1 MGVGALGGQLS
12 TDSPPEGGSQGQATA
27 EDLREVRVGSVWRS
41 ESPLGTACPPPP
53 PPPTASV
60 AQA

>member
-1 MGVGALGGQLS
+1 MWVGALGGQLS

-27 EDLREVRVGSVWRS
+27 GDLTEVRVGSVWTS
-41 ESPLGTACPPPP
+41 ESPLRTACPL